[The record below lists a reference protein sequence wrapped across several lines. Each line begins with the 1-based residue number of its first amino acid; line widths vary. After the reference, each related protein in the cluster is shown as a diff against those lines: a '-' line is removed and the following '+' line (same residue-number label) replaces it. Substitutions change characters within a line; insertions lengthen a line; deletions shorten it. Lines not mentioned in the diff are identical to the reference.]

1 MYIDTPRTLIA
12 LAFTVLTAPT
22 LADEC
27 APVKGAM
34 LNSGHTPHT
43 VILTRTDGQ
52 GKKTVTRQVQT
63 VDNEY
68 MQTADGKWYAMN
80 IAIKDLNQ

>member
-52 GKKTVTRQVQT
+52 GKKP
-63 VDNEY
+63 
-68 MQTADGKWYAMN
+68 
-80 IAIKDLNQ
+80 